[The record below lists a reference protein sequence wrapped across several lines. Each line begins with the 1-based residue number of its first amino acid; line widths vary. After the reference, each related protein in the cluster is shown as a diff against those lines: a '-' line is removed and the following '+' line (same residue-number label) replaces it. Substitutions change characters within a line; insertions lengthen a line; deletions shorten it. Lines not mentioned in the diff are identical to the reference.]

1 MRETDLRECETA
13 LRTINFFLKGRL
25 SFRKT
30 LANLRGVIVLL
41 GENETG
47 LSKALRSKW
56 RVLEE
61 IDAYATYRKAPAVSG
76 EKQILIDTTLD
87 QMRIIL
93 FEAMGEVRQ
102 SDGEQSGSTL
112 VSGIVLHRN

>member
-13 LRTINFFLKGRL
+13 LRTINFFLKGSL

-41 GENETG
+41 GENETA

-61 IDAYATYRKAPAVSG
+61 IDAYATYQKAPAVSG

-87 QMRIIL
+87 QMRTIL
-93 FEAMGEVRQ
+93 FEAMGGVRQ
-102 SDGEQSGSTL
+102 SDEEQSGSKL
-112 VSGIVLHRN
+112 VSGILLRRN